1 MRIVAVDTLRFAA
14 HANLLMV
21 RLVTDEGLIG
31 LGETF
36 HAPAAVEAELHERL
50 APSLL
55 GADAS
60 DPLRLARLPV
70 PYVGYQGSGAELR
83 ARSAIDVACWDLLGQ
98 LTGQPLVRLL
108 GGAAHDDL
116 PVYNTCAGPGYVQ
129 ADEGQAVS
137 NWGLAASG
145 ATGRYEDLEAFLTR
159 PGELAQEL
167 VDEGFWGMKLW
178 PFDPYAERH
187 GGRHIDPGE
196 LAAGVATV
204 AAIRDAVGED
214 LEVMVELHA
223 LWDQPTATRILRAL
237 EPFGLR
243 WAEDP
248 VRPDRGEALAR
259 IAQRTTVPIAGGE
272 TIAGV
277 AAYRR
282 LLDLGAYDVV
292 IVDPTWTGGLSEALG
307 IAAVAAS
314 YGLPLALHDCT
325 GPVSLAACTHLSLSQ
340 PHALVQETVRAQT
353 RGWYRDLV
361 TGLPPIE
368 GGRIRATD
376 APGLG
381 LTLDPELAVRPGVY
395 ARTST
400 LPG

>member
-21 RLVTDEGLIG
+21 RLVTDEGLVG

-98 LTGQPLVRLL
+98 RTGEPLVRLL

-129 ADEGQAVS
+129 GDQGQAVS
-137 NWGLAASG
+137 NWGLAATG
-145 ATGRYEDLEAFLTR
+145 VAGRYEDLEAFLTR
-159 PGELAQEL
+159 PGELAREL
-167 VDEGFWGMKLW
+167 VDEGFWGMKIW

-187 GGRHIDPGE
+187 GGRHIDPDE
-196 LAAGVATV
+196 LAAGVAVV
-204 AAIRDAVGED
+204 AAIRDAVGSRI
-214 LEVMVELHA
+214 EVMVELHA
-223 LWDQPTATRILRAL
+223 LWDQPTAVRILRAL

-248 VRPDRGEALAR
+248 LRPDQGEALAR
-259 IAQRTTVPIAGGE
+259 VAQRTTVPIAGGE
-272 TIAGV
+272 TIAGT

-282 LLDLGAYDVV
+282 LLEAGAYDVV
-292 IVDPTWTGGLSEALG
+292 IIDPTWTGGLREALG
-307 IAAVAAS
+307 VAALAAS
-314 YGLPLALHDCT
+314 YGVPIAAHDCT

-381 LTLDPELAVRPGVY
+381 LTLDPELTARPGVSV
-395 ARTST
+395 RTSAW
-400 LPG
+400 PP